1 MFFSIDIIRQFI
13 SPEFLKD
20 GNGLR
25 NTRQEAQ
32 EPELVPLAKA
42 LQKIEQNGLVYEWQ
56 ERSAILEYD
65 GGLSRDEAD
74 RRAAYEVLNRM
85 KQK

>member
-1 MFFSIDIIRQFI
+1 MTRTTHKEI
-13 SPEFLKD
+13 S
-20 GNGLR
+20 
-25 NTRQEAQ
+25 
-32 EPELVPLAKA
+32 LAKA

-74 RRAAYEVLNRM
+74 RRAAEEVLSRM